1 MGYKGPYSLQIRCL
15 AEAVAMGMAMFI
27 GLGVVA
33 NEVLPRT
40 KGAGSLGFGWISFGF
55 GLAFAI
61 PIQMFGY
68 MSIYMNPGTLIAAWI
83 NSWEDPAAV
92 FCLMAAEFVGAFLGA
107 VFMFLHHAPHFMTVP
122 EPPCVNTEEAL
133 LRTRDAYK
141 ESAMQFISYNTEAPQ
156 EETDANAVPQARD
169 SRLVRKTTS
178 KAGSDVI
185 EMQEKFKQKEVA
197 RLATRHS
204 AGVAKLTGVSSGGG
218 SDAARRRRSVH
229 SDMGVPAVQV
239 HGPSTDSIIPSDA
252 VVNARGIDHMEKSA
266 AVLLPPSSGLH
277 TVGEC
282 SHLEEG
288 SEEQQQQLA
297 SIEQEV
303 DALYKAALVADNNAK
318 LAVFATRPAI
328 PNKLFNFI
336 AEMQCTFM
344 VVFASL
350 MFAQRNTMVYDSDKI
365 LMTNAFAA
373 IYEFILV
380 AGLVVGLGGPTG
392 IAANAARDFGPRL
405 AHFFLPISNKG
416 SSEFKYGLIPILANY
431 VGGALA
437 GLLFY
442 GWEQLN
448 RSAIAS
454 PLPCAPN

>member
-1 MGYKGPYSLQIRCL
+1 
-15 AEAVAMGMAMFI
+15 
-27 GLGVVA
+27 
-33 NEVLPRT
+33 
-40 KGAGSLGFGWISFGF
+40 
-55 GLAFAI
+55 
-61 PIQMFGY
+61 
-68 MSIYMNPGTLIAAWI
+68 
-83 NSWEDPAAV
+83 
-92 FCLMAAEFVGAFLGA
+92 
-107 VFMFLHHAPHFMTVP
+107 
-122 EPPCVNTEEAL
+122 
-133 LRTRDAYK
+133 
-141 ESAMQFISYNTEAPQ
+141 
-156 EETDANAVPQARD
+156 
-169 SRLVRKTTS
+169 
-178 KAGSDVI
+178 
-185 EMQEKFKQKEVA
+185 
-197 RLATRHS
+197 
-204 AGVAKLTGVSSGGG
+204 
-218 SDAARRRRSVH
+218 
-229 SDMGVPAVQV
+229 
-239 HGPSTDSIIPSDA
+239 
-252 VVNARGIDHMEKSA
+252 MEKSA